1 MAIKPVLDLLESP
14 LPNDES
20 CHMMGSSDML
30 PLKVRQ
36 KDLVPLRY
44 LRILLACAQ
53 WDIVGSEG
61 HMPTQMV
68 NNSCDVRAGTVGAIE
83 KLSDKRRERECML
96 VQRVF

>member
-14 LPNDES
+14 SPNDES
-20 CHMMGSSDML
+20 CHMMGSSEML

-53 WDIVGSEG
+53 WD
-61 HMPTQMV
+61 
-68 NNSCDVRAGTVGAIE
+68 TVGRDICLLKWLTSVAMSGRVQ
-83 KLSDKRRERECML
+83 LER
-96 VQRVF
+96 